1 MTTETSQPSEI
12 DAGELYR
19 SLGRLEEAQSQFR
32 EQLAR
37 HEEQNE
43 RQLARH
49 EEQNERQLA
58 RHQEQ
63 NERQFARHEEH
74 NDRQFARLEARL
86 DRLMFGMFGFG
97 ATIIAAVVA
106 SIVITLLGG

>member
-1 MTTETSQPSEI
+1 MATEPTQI
-12 DAGELYR
+12 DATEVYR
-19 SLGRLEEAQSQFR
+19 ALGRLEG
-32 EQLAR
+32 EQV
-37 HEEQNE
+37 QTNE
-43 RQLARH
+43 RITRLEARLD
-49 EEQNERQLA
+49 QVM
-58 RHQEQ
+58 
-63 NERQFARHEEH
+63 ARHEEH

>member
-32 EQLAR
+32 E
-37 HEEQNE
+37 
-43 RQLARH
+43 QLARH

>member
-12 DAGELYR
+12 DVGELYR

-49 EEQNERQLA
+49 EEQNER
-58 RHQEQ
+58 E
-63 NERQFARHEEH
+63 FARHEEH

-86 DRLMFGMFGFG
+86 DRLMFGMFAFG

-106 SIVITLLGG
+106 SIVITLLDG

>member
-1 MTTETSQPSEI
+1 MTTETAQPSEI
-12 DAGELYR
+12 DVGELYR

-49 EEQNERQLA
+49 EEQNER
-58 RHQEQ
+58 E
-63 NERQFARHEEH
+63 FARHEEH

-106 SIVITLLGG
+106 SIVISLLGG

>member
-12 DAGELYR
+12 DVGELYR

-43 RQLARH
+43 RQFARH
-49 EEQNERQLA
+49 EEQ
-58 RHQEQ
+58 
-63 NERQFARHEEH
+63 

>member
-1 MTTETSQPSEI
+1 MASCTVPWAAWKRHSRNSESNWPH
-12 DAGELYR
+12 G
-19 SLGRLEEAQSQFR
+19 
-32 EQLAR
+32 
-37 HEEQNE
+37 EQNE

-49 EEQNERQLA
+49 E
-58 RHQEQ
+58 EQ

-97 ATIIAAVVA
+97 ATIIGAVVA
-106 SIVITLLGG
+106 SIVITLLDG